1 MFYFAYGSNLNKKR
15 MLERGVIIILFLLS
29 YSINELKSIKQGAVA
44 NISPCENSVVEGVL
58 YDVET
63 LVLLDKYEGHP
74 KHYTK

>member
-1 MFYFAYGSNLNKKR
+1 MS
-15 MLERGVIIILFLLS
+15 
-29 YSINELKSIKQGAVA
+29 KQGAVA

-74 KHYTK
+74 KHYTSNNEKRMLMLGYI